1 MARIAGVNIPDNK
14 RAVIAL
20 TYVYGIGRTQSE
32 KILDT
37 LKIDHSIRVKD
48 MSEVELT
55 ALREHINK
63 EFTVEGDLQRIVAGN
78 LKRLREIKSYRGVR
92 HGQNLPVR
100 GQRTKTNARTKRGKR
115 LAVAGAQ
122 PKAATKT

>member
-14 RAVIAL
+14 RVVIAL

-32 KILDT
+32 KILAQ
-37 LKIDHSIRVKD
+37 LKIDQSLRVKD
-48 MSEVELT
+48 MSEAELT
-55 ALREHINK
+55 AIREYINK
-63 EFTVEGDLQRIVAGN
+63 EYTVEGDLQRVVAGN
-78 LKRLREIKSYRGVR
+78 MKRLREIKSYRGVR
-92 HGQNLPVR
+92 HAQNLPVR

>member
-1 MARIAGVNIPDNK
+1 MARIAGVNIPDHK

-20 TYVYGIGRTQSE
+20 TYVFGIGRTQSE
-32 KILDT
+32 KILKT
-37 LKIDHSIRVKD
+37 LKIDESLRVKD
-48 MSEVELT
+48 MSETELT
-55 ALREHINK
+55 AIRDHIKN
-63 EFTVEGDLQRIVAGN
+63 EYTVEGDLQRIVAGN
-78 LKRLREIKSYRGVR
+78 MKRLREIKSYRGVR
-92 HGQNLPVR
+92 HAQNLPVR